1 MKLKAVILDMD
12 GLMIDSEPFW
22 RQAEIEEFS
31 KVGLHLSE
39 EMCIQTTG
47 IRIDEVCEYWFQ
59 RSPWEGPGPLDISIK
74 IRERVEEL
82 VSEKGKELPGVYKI
96 IKRVKDLN
104 LPLALCSSSPMS
116 LINTVLKKLNLEDAF
131 DILCSAE
138 FEKYGKPHPAVYLSV
153 LEKLKTPAEYS
164 LTFED
169 TMAGVISAKAAK
181 MKVAA
186 VPQKEHEDDPRYIL
200 ADFQLK
206 SLNDFD
212 WNIVTTG

>member
-1 MKLKAVILDMD
+1 MKLDAVILDMD

-22 RQAEIEEFS
+22 RQAEIEEFQ
-31 KVGLHLSE
+31 KVGLHLTE

-47 IRIDEVCEYWFQ
+47 IRIDEVCQYWYEK
-59 RSPWEGPGPLDISIK
+59 SPWQGLSPLDLSIK

-82 VSEKGKELPGVYKI
+82 VFEKGKELPGVQNSVKI
-96 IKRVKDLN
+96 VKGMN

-116 LINTVLKKLNLEDAF
+116 LINTVLKKLDLEDAF
-131 DILCSAE
+131 DIVCSAE

-153 LEKLKTPAEYS
+153 LDKLKTRAEYS
-164 LTFED
+164 ITFED

-186 VPQKEHEDDPRYIL
+186 VPQSEHSGDPRFIL
-200 ADFQLK
+200 ADYKLG

-212 WNIVTTG
+212 WNAVG

>member
-1 MKLKAVILDMD
+1 MKLDAVILDMD

-22 RQAEIEEFS
+22 RQAEIEEFQ

-47 IRIDEVCEYWFQ
+47 IRIDEVCQYWYDK
-59 RSPWEGPGPLDISIK
+59 SPWKGLPPLELSVK

-82 VSEKGKELPGVYKI
+82 VFEKGQELPGVHDTVEI
-96 IKRVKDLN
+96 VKNMN

-116 LINTVLKKLNLEDAF
+116 LINTVLKKLDLEAAF
-131 DILCSAE
+131 DIVCSAE

-153 LEKLKTPAEYS
+153 LDKLKSRAEYS
-164 LTFED
+164 ITFED

-181 MKVAA
+181 VKVAA
-186 VPQKEHEDDPRYIL
+186 VPQSEHSGDPRFIL
-200 ADFQLK
+200 ADYKLE

-212 WNIVTTG
+212 WNAVG

>member
-1 MKLKAVILDMD
+1 MKLDAVILDMD

-22 RQAEIEEFS
+22 RQAEIEEFQ
-31 KVGLHLSE
+31 KVGLRLTE

-47 IRIDEVCEYWFQ
+47 IRIDEVCHYWYEK
-59 RSPWEGPGPLDISIK
+59 SPWQGLSPLDLSIK
-74 IRERVEEL
+74 IKDRVEEL
-82 VSEKGKELPGVYKI
+82 VFEKGKELPGVQNTVKI
-96 IKRVKDLN
+96 VKGMN

-116 LINTVLKKLNLEDAF
+116 LINTVLKKLDLEDAF
-131 DILCSAE
+131 DIVCSAE

-153 LEKLKTPAEYS
+153 LDKLKTRAEYS
-164 LTFED
+164 ITFED

-186 VPQKEHEDDPRYIL
+186 VPQSEHSGDPRFIL
-200 ADFQLK
+200 ADYKLG

-212 WNIVTTG
+212 WNVVG

>member
-1 MKLKAVILDMD
+1 MKLDAVILDMD

-22 RQAEIEEFS
+22 RQAEIEEFR

-47 IRIDEVCEYWFQ
+47 IRIDEVCQYWYDKTPW
-59 RSPWEGPGPLDISIK
+59 RGPSPLELSISI
-74 IRERVEEL
+74 RQRVEEL
-82 VSEKGKELPGVYKI
+82 VSEKGKELPGVKNTI
-96 IKRVKDLN
+96 NKVRQLA

-116 LINTVLKKLNLEDAF
+116 LIKTVLKKLDLEGAF

-138 FEKYGKPHPAVYLSV
+138 FEEYGKPHPAVYLQV
-153 LEKLKTPAEYS
+153 LKKLGTKAENS
-164 LTFED
+164 ITFED

-186 VPQKEHEDDPRYIL
+186 VPQKEHENDPRFIL
-200 ADFQLK
+200 ADFKLK
-206 SLNDFD
+206 SLNEFD
-212 WNIVTTG
+212 WNAVG